1 MKNRVTIIDDDPDLR
16 QLIAIALRAAGYQV
30 GIKADGA
37 DYTSQNDAL
46 ADLFIIDIDLGG
58 ISGLDICRKL
68 KEKQEGKTIPVVIL
82 ISANPDLRALAEE
95 VCADDTL
102 PKPFNAKQ
110 LIRKISEYLPL
121 H

>member
-16 QLIAIALRAAGYQV
+16 QLIAIALKAAGYQV
-30 GIKADGA
+30 GIRSDGA
-37 DYTSQNDAL
+37 DYISRNDAL

-58 ISGLDICRKL
+58 VSGLDICRKL
-68 KEKQEGKTIPVVIL
+68 KEKAEGKVVPVVIL
-82 ISANPDLRALAEE
+82 ISANPDLRVLAQE

-110 LIRKISEYLPL
+110 LTRKISEYLPI